1 VNIGGAAM
9 NILMLSDVYHPRVNG
24 VSTSIATFRRYL
36 EGAGHRVTLV
46 APQYTGDTRQERRVL
61 RVPGHY
67 LPCDP
72 EDRLLLPG
80 GILRLKPQ
88 LARGNFDIVHIHT
101 PFAAHRAG
109 LRLARAW
116 GIPVVE
122 TYHTYFEAYLQ
133 HYLPFLPRVL
143 LRSYARRLTRWQAD
157 AVDRLIVPSTALH
170 AVMRD
175 YGVGTDIEV
184 LPTGLDLQEFSTGD
198 RARFCARQGLDP
210 RRRTLVY
217 VGRVAF
223 EKNIELLLRV
233 VARLRAR
240 FPDILLIV
248 AGEGPALPQ
257 LKRSCRELGLTGHV
271 HFVGYLDRG
280 QDLWDCYAAGDA
292 FVFASLTET
301 QGLVLLEAMALGVP
315 VVAVPALGTR
325 DVLVEGEGA
334 LTAPAEAGPF
344 AAAVGRLLEDAALR
358 EEIGRRGREYARRWS
373 NTAICA
379 RLVGIYADVVEEHA
393 AATPAFESI

>member
-1 VNIGGAAM
+1 MNIGTDGM
-9 NILMLSDVYHPRVNG
+9 NILMMSDVYHPRVNG

-36 EGAGHRVTLV
+36 EAAGHRVTLV
-46 APQYTGDTRQERRVL
+46 APQYPGHDGEERRVL

-67 LPCDP
+67 LPRDP

-80 GILRLKPQ
+80 NILKLKPR

-109 LRLARAW
+109 LRLARGW

-133 HYLPFLPRVL
+133 HYLPFLPEGL
-143 LRSYARRLTRWQAD
+143 LRRYSRWLTRRQAN
-157 AVDRLIVPSTALH
+157 AVDRLIVPSSALH
-170 AVMRD
+170 AVMREYRVD
-175 YGVGTDIEV
+175 TDIEV
-184 LPTGLDLQEFSTGD
+184 LPTGLDLKEFSPGD
-198 RARFCARQGLDP
+198 RARFCARHGLDP
-210 RRRTLVY
+210 TRRMLVY
-217 VGRVAF
+217 VGRVAY
-223 EKNIELLLRV
+223 EKNIDLLLRV
-233 VARLRAR
+233 VARLRVR
-240 FPDILLIV
+240 FPGILLIV
-248 AGEGPALPQ
+248 AGEGPALGH
-257 LKRSCRELGLTGHV
+257 LKRACQELGIAGNV
-271 HFVGYLDRG
+271 HFIGYLDRG

-334 LTAPAEAGPF
+334 LTVPAEAGPF
-344 AAAVGRLLEDAALR
+344 AAAVERLLGDEPLR
-358 EEIGRRGREYARRWS
+358 RELGRRGQAYAQRWS
-373 NTAICA
+373 NTAICG
-379 RLVGIYADVVEEHA
+379 RLVGIYDSVIEESA
-393 AATPAFESI
+393 AATPAFDSL

>member
-1 VNIGGAAM
+1 MRGDAM

-36 EGAGHRVTLV
+36 EAAGHRVTLV
-46 APQYTGDTRQERRVL
+46 APQYPGDTRQERRVL
-61 RVPGHY
+61 RVPGYY
-67 LPCDP
+67 LPRDP

-80 GILRLKPQ
+80 GILKFKSQ

-109 LRLARAW
+109 LRLARTW

-133 HYLPFLPRVL
+133 HYVPFLPQAVL
-143 LRSYARRLTRWQAD
+143 RRFARRLTRRQAD
-157 AVDRLIVPSTALH
+157 AVDRLIVPSSALH
-170 AVMRD
+170 AVMRG
-175 YGVGTDIEV
+175 YQVETDIEV
-184 LPTGLDLQEFSTGD
+184 LPTGLDLQEFSPGD
-198 RARFCARQGLDP
+198 RARFCAKYGLDP
-210 RRRTLVY
+210 KRRMLVY

-240 FPDILLIV
+240 FPDILLII
-248 AGEGPALPQ
+248 AGEGPALAP
-257 LKRSCRELGLTGHV
+257 LKRTCQELGITQHV

-280 QDLWDCYAAGDA
+280 PDLWDCYAAGDA

-315 VVAVPALGTR
+315 VIAVPALGTR

-344 AAAVGRLLEDAALR
+344 AAAVERLLNDEALR
-358 EEIGRRGREYARRWS
+358 RELSRRGQSYAQRWS
-373 NTAICA
+373 NTTICE
-379 RLVGIYADVVEEHA
+379 RLIGIYASTIEESA
-393 AATPAFESI
+393 AATPAFDAV

>member
-1 VNIGGAAM
+1 M

-36 EGAGHRVTLV
+36 ESAGHRVTLV
-46 APQYTGDTRQERRVL
+46 APQYPGDTRQERRVL

-67 LPCDP
+67 LPRDP

-80 GILRLKPQ
+80 GILKFKSQ

-109 LRLARAW
+109 LRLARSW
-116 GIPVVE
+116 GVPAVE

-133 HYLPFLPRVL
+133 HYVPFLPESL
-143 LRSYARRLTRWQAD
+143 LRRYARHLTRKQAN
-157 AVDRLIVPSTALH
+157 AVDRLIVPSSALH

-175 YGVGTDIEV
+175 YRVETDIEV
-184 LPTGLDLQEFSTGD
+184 LPTGLDLQEFSPGD
-198 RARFCARQGLDP
+198 RARFCAKHGLDP
-210 RRRTLVY
+210 RRRMLVY
-217 VGRVAF
+217 VGRVAH
-223 EKNIELLLRV
+223 EKNIDLLLRV

-248 AGEGPALPQ
+248 AGEGPALVQ
-257 LKRSCRELGLTGHV
+257 LKRSCQELGIAGHV
-271 HFVGYLDRG
+271 HFLGYLDRG
-280 QDLWDCYAAGDA
+280 PDLWDCYAAGDA
-292 FVFASLTET
+292 LVFASLTET

-344 AAAVGRLLEDAALR
+344 AAAVARLLNDAALR
-358 EEIGRRGREYARRWS
+358 RELSRRGQSYARRWS
-373 NTAICA
+373 NTTLCE
-379 RLVGIYADVVEEHA
+379 RLIGIYASAIEESAQVVS
-393 AATPAFESI
+393 AFDCI